1 LSYLIYNA
9 LEYVAEI
16 FSTLVSTNRK
26 SLEETEKK
34 LKEDIPEHMHTMLEK
49 QDKNESV
56 QIYKSRKAKQHVI
69 VPPTCSRMY
78 TNKGMCVT

>member
-9 LEYVAEI
+9 LEYVGEI

-26 SLEETEKK
+26 NLQETEKK

-49 QDKNESV
+49 QDKNESI
-56 QIYKSRKAKQHVI
+56 QIYKSRKEKQHVI

-78 TNKGMCVT
+78 TK